1 MWAEGG
7 VTAEEDEVGAA
18 DVKALGCE
26 AEVME
31 PLDSAAPFVVS
42 VSAVAEDAES
52 VVGIGGS
59 VMFTSLVAADTEVEA
74 S

>member
-1 MWAEGG
+1 M
-7 VTAEEDEVGAA
+7 EEEVGAA

-26 AEVME
+26 GVVME
-31 PLDSAAPFVVS
+31 LLISAVPFA

-52 VVGIGGS
+52 VGGIGGS
-59 VMFTSLVAADTEVEA
+59 VMFTSFVAADTEVEA

>member
-1 MWAEGG
+1 M
-7 VTAEEDEVGAA
+7 EEEVGAA

-26 AEVME
+26 AVFMDV
-31 PLDSAAPFVVS
+31 LASAADFA
-42 VSAVAEDAES
+42 VSAVAGDAES
-52 VVGIGGS
+52 VGGIGGS